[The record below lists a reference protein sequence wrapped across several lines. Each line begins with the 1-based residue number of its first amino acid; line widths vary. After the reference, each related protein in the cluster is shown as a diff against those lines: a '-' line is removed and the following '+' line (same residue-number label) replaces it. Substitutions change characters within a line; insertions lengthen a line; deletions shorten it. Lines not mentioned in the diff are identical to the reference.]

1 MESTELDLQ
10 SLSLN
15 FYFEII
21 HMQLLEVIR
30 GEISKSML
38 PGFPQWVVNILHRCS
53 ALSHRNINTET
64 IQSLSTL
71 RRGT

>member
-30 GEISKSML
+30 
-38 PGFPQWVVNILHRCS
+38 
-53 ALSHRNINTET
+53 
-64 IQSLSTL
+64 
-71 RRGT
+71 